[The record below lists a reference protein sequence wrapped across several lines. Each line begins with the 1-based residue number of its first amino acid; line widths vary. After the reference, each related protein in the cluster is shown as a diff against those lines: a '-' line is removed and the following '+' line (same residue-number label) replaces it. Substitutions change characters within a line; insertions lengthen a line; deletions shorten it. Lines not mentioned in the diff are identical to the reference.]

1 MNAYRSWTCF
11 TAESNGVPNVG
22 EDILVINE
30 TEPDASSA
38 NSDKERNGG
47 DPAERGRNRKQVV
60 LQMLI
65 LQLASALRWQLK
77 EIDDAVNLA
86 MQYTLLDILLTST
99 GKV

>member
-1 MNAYRSWTCF
+1 M
-11 TAESNGVPNVG
+11 
-22 EDILVINE
+22 
-30 TEPDASSA
+30 
-38 NSDKERNGG
+38 
-47 DPAERGRNRKQVV
+47 